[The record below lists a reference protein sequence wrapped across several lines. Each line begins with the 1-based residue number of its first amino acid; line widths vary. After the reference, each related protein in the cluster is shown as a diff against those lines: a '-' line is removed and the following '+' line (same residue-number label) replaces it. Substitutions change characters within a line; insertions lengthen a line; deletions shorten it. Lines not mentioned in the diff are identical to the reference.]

1 MAWNRTPIRDG
12 QWKVPVHP
20 NKQTQALEQDD
31 AAGGRAQRIMPDSG
45 ALGRVVLRRQYNR
58 IYAELRWQVKKKRC
72 AEYLG
77 GVSADTRAAN
87 LAAAWQYA
95 HDHGLTAA
103 STSATADDAGT

>member
-1 MAWNRTPIRDG
+1 M
-12 QWKVPVHP
+12 PVHP
-20 NKQTQALEQDD
+20 KKQTQALEQDG

-72 AEYLG
+72 SEYLG

-103 STSATADDAGT
+103 STAATSEDVGT